1 MVSDN
6 RTWPEPGMDV
16 AAWLQL
22 ISLQHYTELF
32 AEQGITAEILPSLTA
47 EDLKEL
53 GITRVGDRR
62 RLLLA
67 IERLRSGTASAADR
81 ATASASMPDTGT
93 PGTGVSDAG
102 GDHATGPAVAGER
115 RHLTVL
121 FCDIVGSTPLST
133 QLDPEEMRELLSTYQ
148 ANVAAAVAAMDG
160 YVAHVMGDGLMA
172 YFGWP
177 NADETHAESA
187 VRAAVKIIDTARTN
201 ELSIRIG
208 IASGLVVIGDLLG
221 VGAVRELLAVGET
234 LNLAAR
240 LQTLAEPDTI
250 VVSDATNAQVC
261 LLFDMED
268 LGRVELKGFNTPQH
282 VWRVRCETVLS
293 GRSEALFAGTLPPI
307 VGRDAELDFLLQAW
321 RQTLSGDDRVVL
333 VCGEPGIGKSRLL
346 AALEQRLA
354 DQSHFNLR
362 YFCSPHHRDDTLYP
376 VIARWE
382 HELGIVRGDTPQ
394 ERLRKLEAIVVSRR
408 FEAKDIPLL
417 ASMLSVP
424 LNGRYGKLDL
434 GAQRQKELTFDMLI
448 RRIESLA
455 RARPVLIVFE
465 DAQWSDRTTNELLD
479 ATIDRLA
486 GLPVLRVIS
495 FRPEFIP
502 PWIGRNNVTL
512 LTLGRLDRHWS
523 RALAAQV
530 AAQQVLPSALHERIV
545 LQTDGIPLFI
555 EEMTKAV
562 LESGRRPT
570 SGEAFTVPSTLQGS
584 LMARLDRLP
593 AAKQVAQLG
602 AVIGRNF
609 SYTQLAAIANLPPH
623 LLTQGLDELVVSGLA
638 FQRGDGLDAVYAFK
652 HALVQDVAYESL
664 LRSRRAEIHAAVVTA
679 SETDCAHGVV
689 EPSLLGYHCA
699 QAGLIAKAACYYRLA
714 GERSAERAG
723 LAETRNHLARGLQFA
738 QSLPQGNDRRLLEA
752 ELLIALGRLLMAV
765 KGQSDPEA
773 RDLFERAVEV
783 SRDLGDPEMLARSLF
798 ALGAIEMSRGEL
810 QSVQTISH
818 TLLDL
823 ARLHDVPRIA
833 VAGHVRLGILSFYQ
847 GRLEAARDSLSR
859 VLDLCGEG
867 NRSLPDLAITS
878 APDVAAGAY
887 LSNTLAQLGFARRAV
902 AHAERAVGRART
914 LGEASLAFSMALS
927 TSARAFQTLGDEA
940 RCRGYAEAL
949 VAIAMEH
956 GFPQYLAL
964 GRCMLG
970 WLTARRN
977 DVGAGLEVLSQAR
990 TALQA
995 IGSQR
1000 ETTYVNGLMADAL
1013 AWAGRGSDA
1022 ISLLDET
1029 LLISSRT
1036 GAAAFDA
1043 TIRLRKGV
1051 ALATAANAEIAAAEA
1066 EFTRAIAIARS
1077 QSARLFELRACTCLA
1092 GLWMTQGRAE
1102 DARALLRPVTDW
1114 FQEDA
1119 ALPDLR
1125 EARALLAM

>member
-1 MVSDN
+1 
-6 RTWPEPGMDV
+6 MDV
-16 AAWLQL
+16 AEWLHR
-22 ISLQHYTELF
+22 INLQQYCALF
-32 AEQGITAEILPSLTA
+32 AEQGITAEVVPSLTA
-47 EDLKEL
+47 EDLKDL

-62 RLLLA
+62 RLLVA
-67 IERLRSGTASAADR
+67 IERLRSGTASADAR
-81 ATASASMPDTGT
+81 AMASANMPDTGT
-93 PGTGVSDAG
+93 PAARMPDEGTPDMSTPDTG
-102 GDHATGPAVAGER
+102 GDHATGPSVSGER

-148 ANVAAAVAAMDG
+148 ANVAAAVAAMGG

-187 VRAAVKIIDTARTN
+187 VRAAVKIIDTVRTN
-201 ELSIRIG
+201 ELSIRVG

-282 VWRVRCETVLS
+282 VWRVRGETVLS

-321 RQTLSGDDRVVL
+321 RQTLAGDDRVVL

-376 VIARWE
+376 VITRWE
-382 HELGIVRGDTPQ
+382 HELGIARGDTP
-394 ERLRKLEAIVVSRR
+394 EDRLRKLEAIVVSRR

-417 ASMLSVP
+417 AAMLSVP
-424 LNGRYGKLDL
+424 LGSRYGRLDL
-434 GAQRQKELTFDMLI
+434 GTQRQKERTFDMLI
-448 RRIESLA
+448 RRIEGLA

-479 ATIDRLA
+479 ATVDRLA
-486 GLPVLRVIS
+486 GLPVLRVVS
-495 FRPEFIP
+495 FRPEFMP
-502 PWIGRNNVTL
+502 PWIGRRNVTL

-523 RALAAQV
+523 GALAAQV
-530 AAQQVLPSALHERIV
+530 AAQQVLPSAVHERIV

-562 LESGRRPT
+562 LESSGHPT
-570 SGEAFTVPSTLQGS
+570 SSETFTVPSTLQGS

-609 SYTQLAAIANLPPH
+609 SHPQLAAIANLPQN
-623 LLTQGLDELVVSGLA
+623 LLEQGLDELVVSGLA
-638 FQRGDGLDAVYAFK
+638 FQRGDGPDAVYAFK

-664 LRSRRAEIHAAVVTA
+664 LRTRRAEIHASLVAA
-679 SETDCAHGVV
+679 SESGCTHAIV

-723 LAETRNHLARGLQFA
+723 LAETRSHLERGLQFA

-783 SRDLGDPEMLARSLF
+783 GRDLGDPEMLARALF

-810 QSVQTISH
+810 QSVHTISH

-823 ARLHDVPRIA
+823 AEFHHVPRIA

-847 GRLEAARDSLSR
+847 GRLEAARESLSQ
-859 VLDLCGEG
+859 VLDLCSEG
-867 NRSLPDLAITS
+867 NQILPDLAITS

-887 LSNTLAQLGFARRAV
+887 LSNTLAHLGYPRHAV
-902 AHAERAVGRART
+902 EHAERAVERART

-927 TSARAFQTLGDEA
+927 TSARAFQTLGDEE
-940 RCRGYAEAL
+940 RCRRYAETL
-949 VAIAMEH
+949 VSIAMEH

-970 WLTARRN
+970 WLTARRH
-977 DVGAGLEVLSQAR
+977 DVLAGLGVLSQAR
-990 TALQA
+990 TGLQA

-1000 ETTYVNGLMADAL
+1000 ETTYVNGLMADVL
-1013 AWAGRGSDA
+1013 TWAGRPSEA
-1022 ISLLDET
+1022 ILLLDET
-1029 LLISSRT
+1029 LLISDRT

-1043 TIRLRKGV
+1043 TIRCRKGSL
-1051 ALATAANAEIAAAEA
+1051 LATAANAEIAAAEA
-1066 EFTRAIAIARS
+1066 EFVQAIEIARS
-1077 QSARLFELRACTCLA
+1077 QSARLFELRSCICLA
-1092 GLWMTQGRAE
+1092 GLWLTQGRAE
-1102 DARALLRPVTDW
+1102 DAKALLRPVIDW
-1114 FQEDA
+1114 FQEDPS
-1119 ALPDLR
+1119 LPDLR
-1125 EARALLAM
+1125 EARELLAI